1 MGTSSIK
8 GSFSIAILNNQRVCI
23 HIYRER
29 VAWVCKP
36 IIPVLT
42 GVKNQGVERNQRWR
56 GLAAQMMCKSCWR
69 SLGLCVTWISNI
81 KQAGRLRVHRRVC
94 VWLLVGYKSSLAKPD
109 KACLIG
115 RIALRG
121 TQQVSV
127 APGYGVFF
135 HVQWHS
141 CAILTRRIAVAW
153 MLAAWWPFVSPKRG
167 CPAPWRRSPNGL
179 Q

>member
-1 MGTSSIK
+1 MGLQTNHPSVNWGPYPRTRALKEIK
-8 GSFSIAILNNQRVCI
+8 GEEDWLHRWSARVVDV
-23 HIYRER
+23 HWDS
-29 VAWVCKP
+29 VW
-36 IIPVLT
+36 
-42 GVKNQGVERNQRWR
+42 
-56 GLAAQMMCKSCWR
+56 
-69 SLGLCVTWISNI
+69 LGYKISN
-81 KQAGRLRVHRRVC
+81 RRGDWESTDVCVC

>member
-1 MGTSSIK
+1 MYTY
-8 GSFSIAILNNQRVCI
+8 
-23 HIYRER
+23 IYR

-42 GVKNQGVERNQRWR
+42 GVPIQEPGRWK
-56 GLAAQMMCKSCWR
+56 KSKVKRTGCTDD
-69 SLGLCVTWISNI
+69 LQELLTFTGTLCDLDI
-81 KQAGRLRVHRRVC
+81 KYQTGGETESPQTCVC